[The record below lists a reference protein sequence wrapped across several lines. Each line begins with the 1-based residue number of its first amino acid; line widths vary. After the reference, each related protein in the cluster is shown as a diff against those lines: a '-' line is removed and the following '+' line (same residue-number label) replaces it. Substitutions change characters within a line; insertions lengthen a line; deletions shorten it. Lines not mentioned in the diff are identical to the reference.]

1 MRYSLLQF
9 AEQLDKD
16 LLVIARWHIKQTKSD
31 VSEDNA
37 MSSSTYSAQSTAA
50 SCQNDESIVSESLQR
65 TFYSS
70 SLKDAKP
77 FLLRVY
83 YAVKKCMNFICS
95 LSRTVIQ
102 QQTDGLSLLQEYVKR
117 VITIQWN
124 AFSASIVSL
133 ENSFEAYNI
142 LFNEVYDKLCEGMPN
157 RPEYC
162 IMRTL
167 VICWRRK
174 VLGPIQENLLD
185 VIRYLLHRQ
194 RTSLL
199 HKLTLFE
206 MKSIESEF
214 YLLQK

>member
-1 MRYSLLQF
+1 
-9 AEQLDKD
+9 
-16 LLVIARWHIKQTKSD
+16 
-31 VSEDNA
+31 

-50 SCQNDESIVSESLQR
+50 SCQNDESIASESLSR

-70 SLKDAKP
+70 SLKDARP

-102 QQTDGLSLLQEYVKR
+102 QHTDGLGFLQEYVKR

-133 ENSFEAYNI
+133 EKSFEFYNM
-142 LFNEVYDKLCEGMPN
+142 LYNEVYDTLCEGMPN
-157 RPEYC
+157 KPEYC